1 MHTCDTQRRS
11 GRAVYVVDG
20 ERNGDSDE
28 PEVSPRDVTTTT
40 APVDSS
46 HGQETQTDS

>member
-1 MHTCDTQRRS
+1 MHTCDAQCHS
-11 GRAVYVVDG
+11 GRAVYIVDG

-28 PEVSPRDVTTTT
+28 PEMSPRDVTNST
-40 APVDSS
+40 ASVDSS